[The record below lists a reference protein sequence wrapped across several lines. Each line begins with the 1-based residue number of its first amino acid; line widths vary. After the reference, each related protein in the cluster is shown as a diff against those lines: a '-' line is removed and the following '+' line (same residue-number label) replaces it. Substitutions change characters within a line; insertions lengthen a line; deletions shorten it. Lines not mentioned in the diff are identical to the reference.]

1 MICLGLKSFSIPSKK
16 LVHIIA
22 KLNAEEKKKNT
33 KVLPTCIKKIFEAD
47 FVTIIMLSTFCSH
60 YELLVPCSYGSW
72 LHVT

>member
-1 MICLGLKSFSIPSKK
+1 M
-16 LVHIIA
+16 HIIA
-22 KLNAEEKKKNT
+22 KLNAEEKKKNA

-47 FVTIIMLSTFCSH
+47 FVTIIILSTFCNH